1 MGTGVKD
8 KHLTKILLFQKKV
21 LRFIFFAN
29 RNVYAIPLFIDANIL
44 PVGSISAART
54 AGSFTEQRFVVEFN
68 LPVAGSDS
76 GNWREMERG
85 GERALFPPLL
95 TVFFTSSSS
104 LSKRLQNRKS
114 STKCAFP
121 ELAG

>member
-1 MGTGVKD
+1 MNFRLRGVRIKRG
-8 KHLTKILLFQKKV
+8 LTVELVLACLLAPFQ
-21 LRFIFFAN
+21 
-29 RNVYAIPLFIDANIL
+29 P
-44 PVGSISAART
+44 ART

-114 STKCAFP
+114 STKCPFP